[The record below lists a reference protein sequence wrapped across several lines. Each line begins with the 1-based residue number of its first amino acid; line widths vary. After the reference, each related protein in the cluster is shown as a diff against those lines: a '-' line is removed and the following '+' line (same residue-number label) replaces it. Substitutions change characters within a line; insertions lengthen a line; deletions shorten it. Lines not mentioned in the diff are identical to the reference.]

1 MHDEQDAWIVIE
13 INHHYN
19 EVTFPFGP
27 FGCPDEAK
35 RWVAEEGVN
44 FCRYEIKRLRCPS
57 APEGYETW
65 PEYYKEANQCT

>member
-44 FCRYEIKRLRCPS
+44 FCRYEIKRLR
-57 APEGYETW
+57 
-65 PEYYKEANQCT
+65 